1 MTASP
6 PAALQERPV
15 PGRIPFFGHALSFA
29 VRPQKFLETQRDLGA
44 VTSIKLGN
52 KNGQIVNDPTLVR
65 ELLVARTKD
74 FIKSGPL
81 YETSSR
87 FVGNGLAVS
96 EGPYHRQQR
105 RLMQPSFRKSRIPGY
120 HSAMREATV
129 KMIETWQTDQTVD
142 VWNDLSKLT
151 VTVIG
156 KSLYQG
162 GFTDEM
168 TEQIVR
174 SVATASRG
182 IGWRSLM
189 PAWMHRVPTLESR
202 DFSHAQQVLHSIA
215 DHVIADHQAHNAD
228 SQHFLTELLSARD
241 EHGNALTDRQLR
253 DEVVT
258 LFSAGSAT
266 VATTLA
272 WALHLVSER
281 PEVGQRIH
289 DEVVAILADG
299 PVTADTVPRLTYTG
313 RVVSE
318 VLRLYPPA
326 WLLPRVTTEDT
337 TLGDHFISEGTL
349 VFFSPYAIHHDPR
362 LYPDPK
368 RFDPNRWLPEEV
380 AKRPRGSY
388 VPFGAGVHQCI
399 GNDFALFEIITAL
412 ATITREWNLAKPPG
426 AVVRPRGGRAVLEP
440 KKLHLRV
447 QKRVRSVPLHLSDH
461 RDENIPRCPH
471 NHDTPQ
477 P

>member
-1 MTASP
+1 MTTSTLN
-6 PAALQERPV
+6 ALDQRPV
-15 PGRIPFFGHALSFA
+15 PGRLPFFGHALSFA
-29 VRPQKFLETQRDLGA
+29 LRPQKFLETQRGLGA
-44 VTSIKLGN
+44 VTSIKLGS
-52 KNGQIVNDPTLVR
+52 KNGQIVNDPGLVR

-96 EGPYHRQQR
+96 EGPYHRRQR
-105 RLMQPSFRKSRIPGY
+105 RLMQPAFRKARIPEY
-120 HSAMREATV
+120 HSAMREATD
-129 KMIETWQTDQTVD
+129 KMIEAWRTGQTIDM
-142 VWNDLSKLT
+142 WNDLSKLT

-168 TEQIVR
+168 TEQIMH

-189 PAWMHRVPTLESR
+189 PSWMHHVPTPESR
-202 DFSHAQQVLHSIA
+202 EFSRAQQVLHAVA
-215 DHVIADHQAHNAD
+215 DHVIADHRANNAE
-228 SQHFLTELLSARD
+228 SRHFLTELLSARD
-241 EHGNALTDRQLR
+241 EHGEPLSHQQLR

-272 WALHLVSER
+272 WALHLISQH

-289 DEVVAILADG
+289 DETVAVLADR
-299 PVTADTVPRLTYTG
+299 PVTAGDISRLSYTA

-326 WLLPRVTTEDT
+326 WLLPRVTIEDT
-337 TLGDHFISEGTL
+337 TLGDHSIPKDTI
-349 VFFSPYAIHHDPR
+349 VFFSPYAIHHDPS

-368 RFDPNRWLPEEV
+368 RFDPDRWLPDEV

-412 ATITREWNLAKPPG
+412 ATISREWILTKPVG
-426 AVVRPRGGRAVLEP
+426 AVVQPRGGRAVLEP
-440 KKLHLRV
+440 KELQLKVH
-447 QKRVRSVPLHLSDH
+447 KRSVALPQLVDAQ
-461 RDENIPRCPH
+461 RDESQPRCPYGR
-471 NHDTPQ
+471 DMS
-477 P
+477 